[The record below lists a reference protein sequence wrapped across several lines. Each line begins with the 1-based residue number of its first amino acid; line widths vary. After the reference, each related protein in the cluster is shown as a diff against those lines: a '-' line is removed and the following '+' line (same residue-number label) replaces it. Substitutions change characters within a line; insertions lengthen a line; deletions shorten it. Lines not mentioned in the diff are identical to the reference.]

1 MANRN
6 RQNES
11 LLKNIMRGIFALTL
25 ILCRMEISAGERRY
39 TEVELLDAKPC
50 GQMVA
55 GENGCMSAARVLSGS
70 VWSGGASSGTNQ
82 ELPPRALQLEE
93 PITSGTPFRWEDADK
108 VQNGMTEAEVVV
120 ILGKPYSRRE
130 SGNDAILVW
139 SYTSSAGGSHAV
151 ACRFSK
157 GRVIS
162 SHRVSR

>member
-1 MANRN
+1 
-6 RQNES
+6 
-11 LLKNIMRGIFALTL
+11 
-25 ILCRMEISAGERRY
+25 
-39 TEVELLDAKPC
+39 
-50 GQMVA
+50 MVA

-70 VWSGGASSGTNQ
+70 VRSGGASGGTNQ

-130 SGNDAILVW
+130 SGDDAILVW

>member
-1 MANRN
+1 
-6 RQNES
+6 
-11 LLKNIMRGIFALTL
+11 
-25 ILCRMEISAGERRY
+25 
-39 TEVELLDAKPC
+39 
-50 GQMVA
+50 
-55 GENGCMSAARVLSGS
+55 
-70 VWSGGASSGTNQ
+70 
-82 ELPPRALQLEE
+82 
-93 PITSGTPFRWEDADK
+93 
-108 VQNGMTEAEVVV
+108 MTEAEVVA

>member
-1 MANRN
+1 MAIRN
-6 RQNES
+6 RENEF
-11 LLKNIMRGIFALTL
+11 LMKNIIRGIIAPTL
-25 ILCRMEISAGERRY
+25 ILCGMEISAAERRY
-39 TEVELLDAKPC
+39 TEVELLDTKLC
-50 GQMVA
+50 GQTVT
-55 GENGCMSAARVLSGS
+55 GENGCMSAAGVSSGFARTD
-70 VWSGGASSGTNQ
+70 GASSGTNR

-108 VQNGMTEAEVVV
+108 VQNGMTEAEVVA

-130 SGNDAILVW
+130 SGDDAILVW
-139 SYTSSAGGSHAV
+139 SYTSAGGSHAV